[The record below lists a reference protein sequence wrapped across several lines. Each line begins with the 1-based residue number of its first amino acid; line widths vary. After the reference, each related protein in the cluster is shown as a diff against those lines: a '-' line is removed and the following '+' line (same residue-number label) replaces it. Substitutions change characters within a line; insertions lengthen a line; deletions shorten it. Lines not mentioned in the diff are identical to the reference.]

1 MTGAER
7 KPENDGDG
15 PRNGLETFAQELR
28 AQREAA
34 GLPQDQ

>member
-7 KPENDGDG
+7 KPENDGGDG
-15 PRNGLETFAQELR
+15 PRNGLETLAQELR

-34 GLPQDQ
+34 GLT